1 MNLNRIFDGLVSSG
15 VAGGFAGG
23 AAGSLLVNGL
33 SSKKGR
39 KLMGKA
45 AKLGGAAVVGGLAWK
60 AYENYRKGNAG
71 AYSAPTG
78 SAMPDNG
85 AAMSQTAN
93 AERWG
98 GMREDQFLPA
108 DAAPAARRDLLVLRA
123 MITAA
128 HADGHID
135 ADERMKI
142 YQRIETLPLSHA
154 EKGLLMEE
162 ISAPL
167 GLEQLVQQVPNRAL
181 AAEVYM
187 AALMMTDSPAPAHR
201 LFLHDLA
208 EQLALPAE
216 FVLAMHKELGTATR
230 SEPAPT
236 ELPGSLQVSP
246 QA

>member
-15 VAGGFAGG
+15 VAGGVAGG
-23 AAGSLLVNGL
+23 AASSLLISGL
-33 SSKKGR
+33 GSKKGR
-39 KLMGKA
+39 KMMGKA

-60 AYENYRKGNAG
+60 AYEQYRANRMEPGVTPEAAGTAG
-71 AYSAPTG
+71 AV
-78 SAMPDNG
+78 DNG
-85 AAMSQTAN
+85 AATD
-93 AERWG
+93 ERWS
-98 GMREDQFLPA
+98 GMHAEEFLPR
-108 DAAPAARRDLLVLRA
+108 DAAPAAQRDLLVLRA

-142 YQRIETLPLSHA
+142 YQRIETLSLSHA

-167 GLEQLVQQVPNRAL
+167 DLEQLVQQVPNRAL
-181 AAEVYM
+181 AAEVYL
-187 AALMMTDSPAPAHR
+187 AALLMADSPEPAHR

-208 EQLALPAE
+208 EQLALPAA
-216 FVLAMHKELGTATR
+216 FVLSMHEEVGMALNAAPVAKEADKAMT
-230 SEPAPT
+230 
-236 ELPGSLQVSP
+236 VSP

>member
-15 VAGGFAGG
+15 VAGGVAGG
-23 AAGSLLVNGL
+23 AASSLLISGL
-33 SSKKGR
+33 GSRKGR
-39 KLMGKA
+39 KMMGKA
-45 AKLGGAAVVGGLAWK
+45 ARLGGAAVVGGLAWK
-60 AYENYRKGNAG
+60 AYEHYRSNR
-71 AYSAPTG
+71 SEP
-78 SAMPDNG
+78 G
-85 AAMSQTAN
+85 AAVVPNGPVGALADGAASD
-93 AERWG
+93 ERWS
-98 GMREDQFLPA
+98 GMHAEEFLPE
-108 DAAPAARRDLLVLRA
+108 DAAPAAHRDLLVLRA

-142 YQRIETLPLSHA
+142 YQRIETLTLSHA

-167 GLEQLVQQVPNRAL
+167 DLEQLVQQVPNRAL

-187 AALMMTDSPAPAHR
+187 AALLMADSTAPAHR

-208 EQLALPAE
+208 EQLALPAA
-216 FVLAMHKELGTATR
+216 FVLTMHEEVGMALNAVPVAQEAGRAMT
-230 SEPAPT
+230 
-236 ELPGSLQVSP
+236 VSP